1 MPPDSFQDPALLGE
15 AQGGPNRR
23 EMRPQDRGR
32 AMVLLLAL
40 AKNGK
45 LPHGAISDVA
55 KKFGVHRTSISK
67 LWARAK
73 LTRVSGVINSPE
85 MRSKACRR
93 GRKRI
98 YLSPIVREAVKS
110 IPLLRRTT
118 QRKLSAELDV
128 GKGTV
133 QRWKERGILKSHTNS
148 LRPYLTETN
157 KLSRYLMATSFISK
171 TKPGEYQDMM
181 DLIHLD
187 EKWFHVSRDGQRF
200 LLTDDEPKPYRSCK
214 HKSHITKVMFLCAVA
229 RPRFVPSMNAWWDGK
244 LGIWPV
250 GKWVPAQRSS
260 VNRPKGTRVWKN
272 QTITRKVYRDLLME
286 ELMEAILCKWPE
298 GDRNRRKIRLQQ
310 DGAKSHIEENDP
322 HFVEFLKAMK
332 EKGINAEFYT
342 QAANSPDTNICDL
355 GFFRAI
361 QSYSLIVGSD
371 EKLLI
376 EGVQKAYEEYPREKL
391 NHTWL
396 TLQSCFNCIIEQEG
410 GNDYAIPHM
419 SKEALER
426 RGELPLVLEVTDAYS
441 HPSNNNLHIDS

>member
-1 MPPDSFQDPALLGE
+1 
-15 AQGGPNRR
+15 
-23 EMRPQDRGR
+23 MRPQDRGR
-32 AMVLLLAL
+32 AMVLLLAV

-55 KKFGVHRTSISK
+55 KKFGVHRSAISK

-286 ELMEAILCKWPE
+286 ELMEAILCK
-298 GDRNRRKIRLQQ
+298 
-310 DGAKSHIEENDP
+310 
-322 HFVEFLKAMK
+322 
-332 EKGINAEFYT
+332 
-342 QAANSPDTNICDL
+342 
-355 GFFRAI
+355 
-361 QSYSLIVGSD
+361 
-371 EKLLI
+371 
-376 EGVQKAYEEYPREKL
+376 
-391 NHTWL
+391 
-396 TLQSCFNCIIEQEG
+396 
-410 GNDYAIPHM
+410 
-419 SKEALER
+419 
-426 RGELPLVLEVTDAYS
+426 
-441 HPSNNNLHIDS
+441 